1 MSNTRLLE
9 RSPRHRPNARRR
21 YWIITQRDHSQLR
34 ALTIGL
40 SSGEKAL
47 AAFSFKEEAELF
59 LVLGQ
64 AGDGWQIRESSTGEI
79 TSLLMGP
86 HVDAGRVALDPAPE
100 MLTQKTGALV
110 SLNRERFIHIM
121 LDRGS
126 KGRKGKNIPD
136 RG

>member
-1 MSNTRLLE
+1 MSNIRLLE
-9 RSPRHRPNARRR
+9 QSPTHRPNARRR
-21 YWIITQRDHSQLR
+21 YWIITKRDHNQLG

-40 SSGEKAL
+40 SCGEIAL

-64 AGDGWQIRESSTGEI
+64 ASDGWQIRESSAGEI

-100 MLTQKTGALV
+100 MLTQKTGGLV
-110 SLNRERFIHIM
+110 SLNRERFMDIYA
-121 LDRGS
+121 G
-126 KGRKGKNIPD
+126 
-136 RG
+136 